1 MKLNGRLFNY
11 SKKEGGGKVSRP
23 VVPPQ
28 PGPTPLVPSAS
39 LEAEDDMGECVC
51 VCKVC
56 VLICDDT
63 LEPTLQPRV
72 CLVVQMVLEAC
83 PQRDV
88 SPCRTRRS
96 VS

>member
-11 SKKEGGGKVSRP
+11 SKKEGGGKVGRP

-51 VCKVC
+51 V
-56 VLICDDT
+56 
-63 LEPTLQPRV
+63 
-72 CLVVQMVLEAC
+72 
-83 PQRDV
+83 
-88 SPCRTRRS
+88 
-96 VS
+96 